1 MLSIII
7 ADDHAIVRT
16 GVRLLL
22 EREPDLHVVEEVATG
37 EAAILRTVEIQPD
50 VLVLDLSMPGVSG
63 FEVARQV
70 RERSRGTRIVV
81 LSMHANESYVH
92 EALHSGAL
100 AYVLKEATGSELVR
114 AIRSVAEGRRFL
126 STPLSVERLRA
137 YAALSGPDTDSY
149 NRLTAR
155 ERQVLQFVADGHT
168 NIEIGAFLSVSART
182 VEAHRAR
189 LLSKLGLH
197 GPQELFRYALRRGL
211 ITLDS

>member
-7 ADDHAIVRT
+7 ADDHAIVRA

-22 EREPDLHVVEEVATG
+22 EREPDLHVVDEVATG
-37 EAAILRTVEIQPD
+37 EAAIQRTFELQPD

-70 RERSRGTRIVV
+70 RGGSRGTRIVV

-92 EALHSGAL
+92 EALHCGAL
-100 AYVLKEATGSELVR
+100 AYVLKESTSNELVR
-114 AIRSVAEGRRFL
+114 AIRSVAGGRRFV
-126 STPLSVERLRA
+126 STPLSIARLRA
-137 YAALSGPDTDSY
+137 YAALSGPDTDDY
-149 NRLTAR
+149 DRLTSR

-168 NIEIGAFLSVSART
+168 NLEIGALLSVSART

-189 LLSKLGLH
+189 VLSKLGLH

>member
-7 ADDHAIVRT
+7 ADDHTIVRA

-22 EREPDLHVVEEVATG
+22 EREPDLRVVDEVATG
-37 EAAILRTVEIQPD
+37 DAAIRRTVELRPD

-63 FEVARQV
+63 FEVARKV
-70 RERSRGTRIVV
+70 RARSPDTRIVV

-100 AYVLKEATGSELVR
+100 AYVLKEATGNELVR
-114 AIRSVAEGRRFL
+114 AIRCVASGRQFL
-126 STPLSVERLRA
+126 SAPFSAERLRA
-137 YAALSGPDTDSY
+137 YAALAGPQTDAY
-149 NRLTAR
+149 DRLTAR
-155 ERQVLQFVADGHT
+155 ERTVLQFVAEGHT
-168 NIEIGAFLSVSART
+168 NVEIGALLSVSART

-197 GPQELFRYALRRGL
+197 GQQELLRYALRRGL

>member
-1 MLSIII
+1 
-7 ADDHAIVRT
+7 
-16 GVRLLL
+16 
-22 EREPDLHVVEEVATG
+22 
-37 EAAILRTVEIQPD
+37 
-50 VLVLDLSMPGVSG
+50 VLDLSMPGVSG

-70 RERSRGTRIVV
+70 RVRSRATRIVV

-100 AYVLKEATGSELVR
+100 AYVLKEATGNELVR
-114 AIRSVAEGRRFL
+114 AIRSVADGRRFL

-137 YAALSGPDTDSY
+137 YAALSGPETDAY
-149 NRLTAR
+149 DRLTAR

-168 NIEIGAFLSVSART
+168 NMEIGALLSVSART

-197 GPQELFRYALRRGL
+197 GQQELFRYALRRGL